1 MLAVEHL
8 TVRYGD
14 VVAVDDLDVTVTDGE
29 IVCVLGPSGS
39 GKSTLLRAIAGLE
52 PPTAGRVLRDG
63 VDLAPLPPHRR
74 DLGLMFQD
82 HALFPHRDV
91 LGNVAFGLRMR
102 GRSRRDAERAARDM
116 LERVGLGGYER
127 RAITQLSG
135 GEQQRVA
142 LARALAPA
150 PSLLMLDE
158 PLGAL
163 DRQLREQLVT
173 DLGALCR
180 SLGQS
185 VLFVTHDHDEAFGL
199 GDRVAILDRG
209 RVEQIG
215 DPGEVW
221 GAPATAFVAA
231 FLGWNVVEVGGGA
244 LEQQVGHRGTV
255 AVRPDA
261 LALTT
266 TGPLEG
272 VVAARTFR
280 RDHWLVRVDL
290 EPSNGRGSSVDV
302 AQRGPRPPVPGE
314 RVRVDV
320 DRDGVVPLP
329 QRGRAPEA

>member
-1 MLAVEHL
+1 
-8 TVRYGD
+8 VRYGD
-14 VVAVDDLDVTVTDGE
+14 VVAVDDLDVTVADGE
-29 IVCVLGPSGS
+29 IVSVLGPSGS

-52 PPTAGRVLRDG
+52 PPTSGRVLRDG
-63 VDLAPLPPHRR
+63 ADLAVLPPHRR

-102 GRSRRDAERAARDM
+102 GGSRRDAERDARDM
-116 LERVGLGGYER
+116 LERVGLGGYDR
-127 RAITQLSG
+127 RSITQLSG

-150 PSLLMLDE
+150 PALLMLDE

-173 DLGALCR
+173 ELGALCR

-185 VLFVTHDHDEAFGL
+185 VLFVTHDHDEAFGI
-199 GDRVAILDRG
+199 GDRVAILHDG

-231 FLGWNVVEVGGGA
+231 FLGWNVVDASDSA
-244 LEQQVGHRGTV
+244 LEEQVGHRGVV

-261 LALTT
+261 LSLSP
-266 TGPLEG
+266 TGPLDG
-272 VVAARTFR
+272 VVVTRTFR
-280 RDHWLVRVDL
+280 RDHWLVRVELGGPTGAAVTAVDL
-290 EPSNGRGSSVDV
+290 AVGDP
-302 AQRGPRPPVPGE
+302 QPPTVGA
-314 RVRVDV
+314 RVCVRV
-320 DRDGVVPLP
+320 DRDGVVALP
-329 QRGRAPEA
+329 GAARAPEA